1 MEETMAAVPTTEE
14 TIADVAGPSHAPPP
28 SSPRTK
34 SVLTE
39 MKRMINQ
46 RCNRLM
52 NANLTDE
59 QVQQIEAAAANCE
72 VIFRSIGVEMNVNSW
87 ELNPAMPTKRNQ
99 PIDRQSHSMPR
110 MDWKVKESKKSRAIA
125 KQQKIPRKEKRN
137 EANAQKD

>member
-1 MEETMAAVPTTEE
+1 MAAVPTTEE

-28 SSPRTK
+28 SS
-34 SVLTE
+34 SLTE

-46 RCNRLM
+46 RWHLLM
-52 NANLTDE
+52 NANLNDE
-59 QVQQIEAAAANCE
+59 QVHQIEAAAANCE
-72 VIFRSIGVEMNVNSW
+72 DIFRSIGVEMNANSW
-87 ELNPAMPTKRNQ
+87 ELNPAMPAKRNQ